1 MDPAS
6 PSPEVLHRLRELPAV
21 DRVIAVLGDEPGA
34 TAVVRRVLDD
44 LRASIL
50 AGGHEG
56 DVPDSRQVATLVLSA
71 LAVARASGAAYP
83 RVVNGTGVLLHTG
96 LGRAPLPGSAVDAIS
111 AVAGG
116 WSLLEVDPETG
127 GRKHRESLLLEPL
140 LALTGAEAAL
150 VVNNNAGAL
159 LLSLMAVADGRDVIV
174 SRGELI
180 EIGGGF
186 RLPDLL
192 KLSGCPLVEVGAT
205 NRTYTRDFAEALTW
219 ETGMLLVMHTSN
231 YRVVGFT
238 AEAPLSELVELGSG
252 HGVPILVDIGSGLL
266 SPPDPSGPL
275 HDEPDARSTL
285 AAGADLVCFSGDKLL
300 GGPQAGVLVGKA
312 ELIARC
318 RRHPLFRA
326 VRPDRLALAGLA
338 ATLSLHRED
347 PSAVPVLAALARS
360 RGEHMARAE
369 TLMGTLRRRFA
380 GARFTTVESEASAG
394 SGSAPARP
402 LPSAA
407 VRVIWPGLEPDE
419 LARRLRMG
427 TPPVF
432 SRQWGGQV
440 RLDMLAWL
448 PGDDERVC
456 TALAALPAPEPT
468 AAPDHG
474 SPDDAV
480 DDERPSDQDSS
491 S

>member
-1 MDPAS
+1 METS
-6 PSPEVLHRLRELPAV
+6 QPSPELQRQLRGLPSV
-21 DRVIAVLGDEPGA
+21 DRVLEVLGEQPGA
-34 TAVVRRVLDD
+34 AAAIR
-44 LRASIL
+44 
-50 AGGHEG
+50 G
-56 DVPDSRQVATLVLSA
+56 A
-71 LAVARASGAAYP
+71 LAELREQIRAGALSGPLPTVEQLAAQVVAQLRDGRAALAAYP

-96 LGRAPLPGSAVDAIS
+96 LGRAPLAVAATEALNDL
-111 AVAGG
+111 AGG

-140 LALTGAEAAL
+140 LELTGAESGL

-159 LLSLMAVADGRDVIV
+159 LLALRAIADGRDVLV

-186 RLPDLL
+186 RLPELL
-192 KLSGCPLVEVGAT
+192 SLSGCPLVEVGAT

-219 ETGMLLVMHTSN
+219 ETGLVLVMHTSN

-238 AEAPLSELVELGSG
+238 AAAPLDELVELGSG
-252 HGVPILVDIGSGLL
+252 QGVPLLVDIGSGLL
-266 SPPDPSGPL
+266 SPGDPSGPL

-300 GGPQAGVLVGKA
+300 GGPQAGILVGRA

-326 VRPDRLALAGLA
+326 LRPDRLALAGLA
-338 ATLSLHRED
+338 ATLALHRDD
-347 PSAVPVLAALARS
+347 PGAVPVLAALARS

-369 TLMGTLRRRFA
+369 ALCGLLRRSFPA
-380 GARFTTVESEASAG
+380 AQFSTLSSEASAG

-407 VRVIWPGLEPDE
+407 LRVLWPGLEAPE
-419 LARRLRMG
+419 LARRLRTG
-427 TPPVF
+427 RPAVF
-432 SRQWGGQV
+432 SRQWGGQLQ
-440 RLDMLAWL
+440 LDMLGWL
-448 PGDDERVC
+448 PGDDQRLCE
-456 TALAALPAPEPT
+456 ALASLPPGPSSTTNSVATPPDSESPE
-468 AAPDHG
+468 
-474 SPDDAV
+474 
-480 DDERPSDQDSS
+480 
-491 S
+491 